1 MTLIPA
7 FEIGVWNLWIV
18 QLLVLL
24 TPYIPYLFLGKEGRK
39 RIRRMAGFVPWNRT
53 EKVLALSTH
62 VVIAPFV
69 ILYSIFLPLKLGTAW
84 LYVGLLIV
92 ALGLAMQ
99 GMTTISVAN
108 TPLDKPVTQGPYRI
122 SRHPFYFTG
131 FLTLVGMGIAS
142 ASWVV
147 LLCALLWIAFF
158 YIVVPTEERFLIA
171 QYGDSYCE
179 YMNRT
184 PRWIG
189 IPKSKAT
196 K

>member
-1 MTLIPA
+1 
-7 FEIGVWNLWIV
+7 
-18 QLLVLL
+18 
-24 TPYIPYLFLGKEGRK
+24 
-39 RIRRMAGFVPWNRT
+39 MASFAPSNTT
-53 EKVLALSTH
+53 EKVLAWSTH
-62 VVIAPFV
+62 LVIAPFV
-69 ILYSIFLPLKLGTAW
+69 ILYSVFLPLKLGTAW

-122 SRHPFYFTG
+122 SRHPSYFTG

-158 YIVVPTEERFLIA
+158 YIVVPTEERFLVE
-171 QYGDSYCE
+171 QYGDAYRE
-179 YMNRT
+179 YMERT

-189 IPKSKAT
+189 IPKSGEE
-196 K
+196 